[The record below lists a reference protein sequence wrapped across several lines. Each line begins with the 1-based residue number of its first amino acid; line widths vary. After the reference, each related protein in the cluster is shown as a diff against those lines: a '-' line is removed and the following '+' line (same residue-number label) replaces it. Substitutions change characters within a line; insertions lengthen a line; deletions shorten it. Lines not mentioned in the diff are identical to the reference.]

1 MCAPILPILA
11 IAGTVVSA
19 AGSIY
24 SGMAANAAGKYQ
36 QQVAEQNAKLASE
49 AAKDSIERGK
59 LENQAL
65 GRKVAQAKGQ
75 QAAAAAANG
84 VDLGYG
90 TADVFR
96 QDTEMLAREDQAAL
110 FKNIDERTRG
120 FDIQASNY
128 RAEGKAA
135 RFQGKQAKIGSFFQ
149 AGSTLLSGAS
159 QAIKLGKT
167 GG

>member
-1 MCAPILPILA
+1 MCPPV
-11 IAGTVVSA
+11 IAAAAAVVSA

-36 QQVAEQNAKLASE
+36 QRVAEQNAKIAAE

-65 GRKVAQAKGQ
+65 GRKVAQTKGQ

-120 FDIQASNY
+120 FDIQGANY
-128 RAEGKAA
+128 RAEGKANW
-135 RFQGKQAKIGSFFQ
+135 FQGKQAKISSFFQ
-149 AGSTLLSGAS
+149 AGSTLLSGA
-159 QAIKLGKT
+159 QQVIKLGRT
-167 GG
+167 SGR